1 MGMTVKTLL
10 LTVNKWQKMGRKDK
24 KNSKIYSFTLIFG
37 MKLVKMLKTRGN
49 KVI

>member
-10 LTVNKWQKMGRKDK
+10 LTVNKWQKMEKRYKTV
-24 KNSKIYSFTLIFG
+24 KIYSFTLLCG